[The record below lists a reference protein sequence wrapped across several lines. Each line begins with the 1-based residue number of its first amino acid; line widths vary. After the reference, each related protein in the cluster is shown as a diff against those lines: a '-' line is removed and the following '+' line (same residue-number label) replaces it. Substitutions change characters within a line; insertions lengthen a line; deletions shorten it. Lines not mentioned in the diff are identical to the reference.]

1 MNSSNIKNLINYA
14 YEHLNLNKL
23 DELYVRNRLL
33 EACFMEEYDEETISN
48 DELIDVV
55 GLDYPDSII
64 NPILDELIETGK
76 VSNDQREYYLC
87 KIMDIMSLK
96 PSEVEA
102 KFKEI
107 SKETNTS
114 DAFKWLH
121 SYSEHNSYIKLSD
134 IRKNMMWEVS
144 DEKGGL
150 IVTINLSKPEITN
163 VTVKKPVV
171 TSKPKYPKCVICP
184 ENMGYAGHGTTRQ
197 NLRGLNMRLGTE
209 DWFWQ
214 FSPYAYFNE
223 HGIAIN
229 SSHTPMV
236 VEPKN
241 ITNVLDFIDFVPE
254 YFIGFNAA
262 LPIVGGSILAHD
274 HYQGGRCVLPVFNSK
289 DKYLFESKEYPNV
302 KVSILNWYNSV
313 VRLVSSSRSEL
324 EALAQKIVVTW
335 KSYDDIENNIIAKTD
350 AQHSS
355 ITCIARYVDGK
366 YIMDLILRN
375 NCTSEEHPDGI
386 YHAHKEYHNIKKEAI
401 GLIEA
406 GGMFILPARL
416 KRQLAVVSSTL
427 QGMDLNELTEDMMV
441 HKDMIDR
448 LIAEHGIDN
457 SLEKANNIVKLEIER
472 ICREILYNTA
482 VYKETEEGIKGFIN
496 YLNSIDLKLI

>member
-14 YEHLNLNKL
+14 YQHLNLNPT

-33 EACFMEEYDEETISN
+33 EACFMEEYDEDTISN
-48 DELIDVV
+48 EELIDVV
-55 GLDYPDSII
+55 GLDYPDDII
-64 NPILDELIETGK
+64 NPILDELIESGK
-76 VSNDQREYYLC
+76 VEEASREYYLC

-96 PSEVEA
+96 PSEIET
-102 KFKEI
+102 KFNEI
-107 SKETNTS
+107 SKTSTS

-134 IRKNMMWEVS
+134 IRKNLMWEVS
-144 DEKGGL
+144 DERGGL

-163 VTVKKPVV
+163 AAVKKAVV
-171 TSKPKYPKCVICP
+171 SKPKYPKCVICP
-184 ENMGYAGHGTTRQ
+184 ENEGYAGHGTTRQ
-197 NLRGLNMRLGTE
+197 NLRGLNMKLGTE
-209 DWFWQ
+209 EWFWQ

-229 SSHTPMV
+229 RSHTPMV

-262 LPIVGGSILAHD
+262 LPIIGGSILAHD

-289 DKYLFESKEYPNV
+289 DKYLFEAKEYPNV

-313 VRLVSSSRSEL
+313 IRLESTNRAEL
-324 EALAQKIVVTW
+324 EALAQKIVVSW
-335 KSYDDIENNIIAKTD
+335 KSYDDEALGIIAKTD
-350 AQHSS
+350 VQHSS
-355 ITCIARYVDGK
+355 ITCITRYDGR

-375 NCTSEEHPDGI
+375 NAVSDEHPDGVF
-386 YHAHKEYHNIKKEAI
+386 HAHKEYHNIKKEAI

-416 KRQLAVVSSTL
+416 KRQLAVVSDCL
-427 QGMDLNELTEDMMV
+427 QGMSLDNLTLDMLE
-441 HKDMIDR
+441 HKEMIER
-448 LIAEHGIDN
+448 LIEANGINN
-457 SLEKANNIVKLEIER
+457 SCEKANNIVKLEIER
-472 ICREILYNTA
+472 ICREILINTA
-482 VYKETEEGIKGFIN
+482 VYKETEEGIKGFVKFISSTGL
-496 YLNSIDLKLI
+496 YLI